1 MEDEDV
7 DKNNEKLNDPKT
19 NEDEINNIT
28 VNHIEDWKE
37 IDELLKI
44 NNFELYESM
53 RFNLENPELQD
64 KKTVEDQ

>member
-1 MEDEDV
+1 MDDEDV
-7 DKNNEKLNDPKT
+7 DKNKEKLNDPKT

-44 NNFELYESM
+44 NNFELQESM
-53 RFNLENPELQD
+53 RFNLDNTDLQD